1 MEISSSIRPLI
12 GESQMLL
19 KERLLAE
26 ADNSVHRRIAGRV
39 YYGKGKDDVVL
50 VDGQDKLTVH
60 SVEMPE

>member
-1 MEISSSIRPLI
+1 
-12 GESQMLL
+12 MLL

-26 ADNSVHRRIAGRV
+26 VDNVVQRIDGRV
-39 YYGKGKDDVVL
+39 YYGKGKDDIVL

>member
-1 MEISSSIRPLI
+1 MEISSSIRPLT

-26 ADNSVHRRIAGRV
+26 VDNVVQRIDGRV
-39 YYGKGKDDVVL
+39 YYGKGKDDIVL

>member
-1 MEISSSIRPLI
+1 
-12 GESQMLL
+12 MLL
-19 KERLLAE
+19 KWRLFAG
-26 ADNSVHRRIAGRV
+26 ADNSVQRIDGRV

>member
-1 MEISSSIRPLI
+1 VEISSLIRPLT
-12 GESQMLL
+12 GESQILL
-19 KERLLAE
+19 KGRLLAE
-26 ADNSVHRRIAGRV
+26 ADNVVQRLDGRV

>member
-19 KERLLAE
+19 KWRLFAG
-26 ADNSVHRRIAGRV
+26 ADNSVQRIDGRV

>member
-1 MEISSSIRPLI
+1 VEISSSIRPSI
-12 GESQMLL
+12 GELQMLL

-26 ADNSVHRRIAGRV
+26 ADSVVQRLDGRV

>member
-1 MEISSSIRPLI
+1 MS
-12 GESQMLL
+12 GEPCFE
-19 KERLLAE
+19 ERMLAE
-26 ADNSVHRRIAGRV
+26 ADNVDDSIDVRV

>member
-26 ADNSVHRRIAGRV
+26 ADNIVQRIDDRV
-39 YYGKGKDDVVL
+39 YYGKGKDDIVL

>member
-1 MEISSSIRPLI
+1 VEISSSIRPLI

-19 KERLLAE
+19 KERLFAG
-26 ADNSVHRRIAGRV
+26 ADNSVQRLDGRV
-39 YYGKGKDDVVL
+39 YYGKGKDDIVL